1 MLEIVGWQD
10 LKDLFRKAGNVQ
22 RANIM
27 QSRDGRSKGHGIVLY
42 ATVADAQKAIL
53 EFDGYEW
60 HSRKLEVREDRIAND
75 YPPPPPRTECV
86 NNIDQTESENDKITS
101 TNGLSVSV
109 NSNDING
116 TSSSTQSTTSPVD
129 YSSITK
135 ITKNEILN
143 MNGTNINGI
152 TNGTTCSEE
161 YTANNSSP
169 GIINSSILQRQLFV
183 GNLPFRVRWQ
193 DLKDLFRKAGTVIRA
208 DVALGYDN
216 RSKGHGT
223 VLFTTLE
230 EAKNAIAMFN
240 QKPWQGR
247 ILEVREDRGFV
258 DPNVQNNVNGLEGL
272 IYGAPQQNYAGKLL
286 FVGNLPFNC
295 QWQDLKDLFRNAG
308 NIIRAD
314 VSTNYDGRSRGFGTV
329 LFATPEDAR
338 NAVGMY
344 NGYEFQGRILRV
356 HFDKFS
362 FPPFPPHH
370 HHNPPPHPHLT
381 VHPHHRPPPP
391 PLIHHHNFHLGHP
404 PIPHPHFIPPTHMGP
419 FSPPLTTPS
428 LTSPTPFPTSYNPLA
443 HLNNL
448 PNPNTNAT
456 SSFQPI
462 PLVSSVGSVHGV
474 GANSLQNFN
483 QSSQNISQDQ
493 PIVTPTTQFSGFGP
507 IGKTHQSPQISS
519 ALSNFSALGAFP
531 APSSN
536 TTNGIANNNG
546 INGTADVNNNNYGS
560 TTTAASNGLGV
571 VHPSS
576 SSSNVV
582 KETDNGSKNGIIGS
596 SSTTTEVTSNSVNT
610 DNNSPN
616 SVTTSMIVPSQ
627 GLWEKSTSAM
637 LSTTTVSNGSNGNV
651 NSGNIMSIGMTSSLT
666 GMTGLDSPV
675 SQMVIPTQSVFVRNM
690 KPVSETP
697 SANYS
702 LLYKLEDSLS
712 HKNIIFIGDVH
723 GMINELSELINKIGY
738 DPLKDHL
745 IFVGDLVAKGP
756 ESIQVLKLIH
766 SLGASCVR
774 GNHDDKVLR
783 WKSLLDSL
791 DAQGIGLD
799 EYIRQNNMPKDMSVK
814 SEHRLIAEQLD
825 SELYEYFLCCPI
837 ILNIP
842 EHDLYVVHAGLLPDT
857 PLLEQNPFDLM
868 NMNKKEGHAWTKYW
882 NAAQEK
888 SLSPKTVIYGHD
900 ASRGLKIKP
909 YSFGLDSRCV
919 YGGELSALKWNEREI
934 ISVKCK
940 QYAD

>member
-1 MLEIVGWQD
+1 MTIKGRQLFVGN
-10 LKDLFRKAGNVQ
+10 DLFRKAGNVQ

-42 ATVADAQKAIL
+42 ATVADAQKAIS

-60 HSRKLEVREDRIAND
+60 HSRKLEDRIAND
-75 YPPPPPRTECV
+75 YPPPPPRTECA
-86 NNIDQTESENDKITS
+86 NNIDQTESENDIITS

-109 NSNDING
+109 NSNDINA
-116 TSSSTQSTTSPVD
+116 TSSSTQTTTSPVD
-129 YSSITK
+129 YSITK
-135 ITKNEILN
+135 ITNNEILN

-152 TNGTTCSEE
+152 TNGTTCNEE
-161 YTANNSSP
+161 YTKNNPSTAA
-169 GIINSSILQRQLFV
+169 INSSTLQRQLFV

-247 ILEVREDRGFV
+247 ILEVREDRGYV

-272 IYGAPQQNYAGKLL
+272 FYGPARIQAPQQNYAGKLL

-344 NGYEFQGRILRV
+344 NGYEFQGRTLRV

-362 FPPFPPHH
+362 FPPLPPHH
-370 HHNPPPHPHLT
+370 HHNPPPHPAHLT

-391 PLIHHHNFHLGHP
+391 LMSNIHNFHLGHP
-404 PIPHPHFIPPTHMGP
+404 PPIPHHHFIPPTHMGP

-428 LTSPTPFPTSYNPLA
+428 LTSPTPFPTSYNPFA

-448 PNPNTNAT
+448 PNPNTNAA

-462 PLVSSVGSVHGV
+462 PIVSSVGSVVHGI

-483 QSSQNISQDQ
+483 QSSQNVSQDQ
-493 PIVTPTTQFSGFGP
+493 PIATPTTQFSSFGP
-507 IGKTHQSPQISS
+507 IGKTQHSPQISS
-519 ALSNFSALGAFP
+519 TISNFSALGTFP

-546 INGTADVNNNNYGS
+546 INGTTDVTNNNYGTGNNPIHNLTS
-560 TTTAASNGLGV
+560 NFGNIHLSPTPQQLYFHHHHIPHHRPPVIPTAYHHHPPPQWTCSITSAASNGLGSV
-571 VHPSS
+571 VHPTS
-576 SSSNVV
+576 SSSNVA

-596 SSTTTEVTSNSVNT
+596 SSTTTEVTNNSVNN

-616 SVTTSMIVPSQ
+616 SVPTSMIVPSQ
-627 GLWEKSTSAM
+627 GLWDKSTPAM

-666 GMTGLDSPV
+666 GMSGLDSPV
-675 SQMVIPTQSVFVRNM
+675 SPMVIPTQSVFVRNM
-690 KPVSETP
+690 ELEFRDYLV
-697 SANYS
+697 
-702 LLYKLEDSLS
+702 LY
-712 HKNIIFIGDVH
+712 
-723 GMINELSELINKIGY
+723 
-738 DPLKDHL
+738 DH
-745 IFVGDLVAKGP
+745 D
-756 ESIQVLKLIH
+756 
-766 SLGASCVR
+766 R
-774 GNHDDKVLR
+774 MKV
-783 WKSLLDSL
+783 
-791 DAQGIGLD
+791 
-799 EYIRQNNMPKDMSVK
+799 
-814 SEHRLIAEQLD
+814 
-825 SELYEYFLCCPI
+825 
-837 ILNIP
+837 
-842 EHDLYVVHAGLLPDT
+842 
-857 PLLEQNPFDLM
+857 
-868 NMNKKEGHAWTKYW
+868 
-882 NAAQEK
+882 
-888 SLSPKTVIYGHD
+888 
-900 ASRGLKIKP
+900 
-909 YSFGLDSRCV
+909 
-919 YGGELSALKWNEREI
+919 
-934 ISVKCK
+934 
-940 QYAD
+940 